1 MSKTSN
7 PVLKE
12 GLGIVA
18 RLVVIAMLLGVLST
32 VLQGCSAKEE
42 VAYAKDSDPLSS
54 FTLSAEDPAE
64 NDVLV
69 LL

>member
-12 GLGIVA
+12 GLEIVA

-32 VLQGCSAKEE
+32 VLQGCSATEE
-42 VAYAKDSDPLSS
+42 EASKADPACINS
-54 FTLSAEDPAE
+54 FTLSAEEPADNE
-64 NDVLV
+64 GLV

>member
-32 VLQGCSAKEE
+32 VLQGCSAKEKE
-42 VAYAKDSDPLSS
+42 ASANGAESYSS
-54 FTLSAEDPAE
+54 SALSAKEPIDNPAFI
-64 NDVLV
+64 